1 MTEIIITT
9 IIENLAQ
16 IAGTFLIALLGVLG
30 AWLAEKLGKKTELTS
45 ISIATDEVIKV
56 AQQTVLELQQTV
68 VDQWKS
74 ANADG
79 KLTDD
84 EIKELGTM
92 LIQKTSE
99 KMSASTNDLLNAAGV
114 DISAIIKGAGEAM
127 IQNMKTY

>member
-16 IAGTFLIALLGVLG
+16 IAGAFLIALLGVLG